1 RNFRHPRTLP
11 AGRKASDPSG
21 REERERTQSQSSF
34 GRTWSASGNRRPG
47 GCVLVARMLRRT
59 TSLRWLA
66 GALLVFAPALAPQA
80 KELSPEKAYQWLE
93 ELSAPELETRDK
105 AERRLIRAQDAS
117 VAAALVELVFFSP
130 PARPHAVQALAALL
144 GEDHGQD
151 YKAWI

>member
-1 RNFRHPRTLP
+1 
-11 AGRKASDPSG
+11 
-21 REERERTQSQSSF
+21 
-34 GRTWSASGNRRPG
+34 
-47 GCVLVARMLRRT
+47 

-93 ELSAPELETRDK
+93 EPSPPRLETRGK
-105 AERRLIRAQDAS
+105 AERRRIRPPGARGAP
-117 VAAALVELVFFSP
+117 ALGEPVLFSP

-151 YKAWI
+151 YKAWIELLGRREDLVPKPGYVRFKASLYARIDPAFAEMLREEAPRTIRPEEIVW